1 MKEDFFVI
9 TLMLMWTMGL
19 ILVIVFLTPVFRC
32 SSQLKPKVEDD
43 VTVCVNI
50 TDGSIYDQILVEH
63 SYSDKVAAIV
73 LLLLAF
79 FMTIIY
85 VCVNYFKYKSKIY
98 SNNSIQLV

>member
-1 MKEDFFVI
+1 
-9 TLMLMWTMGL
+9 MLMWTMGL
-19 ILVIVFLTPVFRC
+19 ILVIVFLTPMFRC

-63 SYSDKVAAIV
+63 PYSDKVVAIV
-73 LLLLAF
+73 LLLLVF

-98 SNNSIQLV
+98 SDKMLNVNINNQIV